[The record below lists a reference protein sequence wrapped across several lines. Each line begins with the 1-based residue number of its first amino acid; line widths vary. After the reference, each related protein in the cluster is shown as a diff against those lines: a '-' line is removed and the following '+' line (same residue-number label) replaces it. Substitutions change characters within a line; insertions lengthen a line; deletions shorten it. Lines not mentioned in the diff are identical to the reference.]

1 MFSATHRIHLPNSP
15 PNSTILVMEIDGAAY
30 TQAEFEAADMA
41 DYEVDADGA
50 WTCQGRAFGGW
61 VERLPS
67 ATPNDGPA
75 VDMDGPAGPVVD
87 YSAECRQEEVDAALP
102 AGWAAD
108 YSSQIA
114 VGSGDWRR
122 FRAPLVEMAS

>member
-1 MFSATHRIHLPNSP
+1 MFSATHRIHLPNSL
-15 PNSTILVMEIDGAAY
+15 PNTTILVMEIDGAAY
-30 TQAEFEAADMA
+30 TQAEFEAADLA

-50 WTCQGRAFGGW
+50 WTFQGQPFAGQ

-67 ATPNDGPA
+67 ATPNDGPE
-75 VDMDGPAGPVVD
+75 VDMDGPAGPTVT
-87 YSAECRQEEVDAALP
+87 YRGECRQEDVDAALP

-114 VGSGDWRR
+114 VGSGDWRY
-122 FRAPLVEMAS
+122 FRAPLVEVAA